1 MWRGRGTRRRSG
13 DGVAVRS
20 VTFAVPGD
28 IATSTGGYAYDRRI
42 IAELRRLGWDVDLLP
57 LGDGFPAPNAA
68 QAVAAQARLLASAT
82 DRPVVIDGLAFGV
95 LPAVAAALHGRQ
107 PVVAL
112 IHHPLA
118 CETGLTPERAQ
129 QLEDSERRALAAA
142 RLVIT
147 TSRPTADLLIARFGV
162 LPGRIEVIL
171 PGNDRVPLAAGSGG
185 PEVELLSVGAIVPR
199 KGFDLL
205 VGALARL
212 ADLPW
217 RLTIAGDRGRDPGA
231 VARLDAAVERHGL
244 HSRIRS
250 LGAVSSDQL
259 AALYARADL
268 FVLASHF
275 EGYGMAYAEAIAHG
289 LPIVGTTGGA
299 IPETVPASAG
309 RLVQPGDVE
318 ALARSLREMSGTES
332 HRRELAA
339 GARAAAA
346 ALPSWA
352 ESGRQFG
359 LALERL
365 V

>member
-1 MWRGRGTRRRSG
+1 M
-13 DGVAVRS
+13 
-20 VTFAVPGD
+20 PGD

-42 IAELRRLGWDVDLLP
+42 IAELRRLGWDVGLLP
-57 LGDGFPAPNAA
+57 LGDGFPTPTAEQIAI
-68 QAVAAQARLLASAT
+68 AQARLLAIAA
-82 DRPVVIDGLAFGV
+82 DRPVVIDGLAFSV
-95 LPAVAAALHGRQ
+95 LPEVATTLHARQ

-118 CETGLTPERAQ
+118 CETGLTPERAR

-142 RLVIT
+142 RLVVT
-147 TSRPTADLLIARFGV
+147 TSRPTSDLLVARFGV
-162 LPGRIEVIL
+162 PAARIDVIL
-171 PGNDRVPLAAGSGG
+171 PGTDRVPLSAGSGG

-205 VGALARL
+205 VEALARL

-217 RLTIAGDRGRDPGA
+217 RLTIAGDRERDPGA
-231 VARLDAAVERHGL
+231 VARLDAAVARHGL
-244 HSRIRS
+244 HGRIKS
-250 LGAVSSDQL
+250 HGAVSSGEL

-268 FVLASHF
+268 FVLASLF
-275 EGYGMAYAEAIAHG
+275 EGFGMAYAEALAHG
-289 LPIVGTTGGA
+289 LPIIGTTSGA
-299 IPETVPASAG
+299 IPDTVPASAG
-309 RLVQPGDVE
+309 RLVQPGDIDALAE
-318 ALARSLREMSGTES
+318 ALRDLIGNEA
-332 HRRELAA
+332 HRRESAA

-352 ESGRQFG
+352 DSGGQFG

>member
-1 MWRGRGTRRRSG
+1 
-13 DGVAVRS
+13 VAVRG
-20 VTFAVPGD
+20 VTFAAPGD

-42 IAELRRLGWDVDLLP
+42 IAELRRLGWTVDLLP
-57 LGDGFPAPNAA
+57 LGDGFPAPSSG
-68 QAVAAQARLLASAT
+68 QVAVAQARLLATAT

-95 LPAVAAALHGRQ
+95 LPAAAAALHARQ

-112 IHHPLA
+112 VHHPLA
-118 CETGLTPERAQ
+118 CETGLTPEEAERLAN
-129 QLEDSERRALAAA
+129 SERSALAAA
-142 RLVIT
+142 RLVVT
-147 TSRPTADLLIARFGV
+147 TSRPTADLLVARFGV
-162 LPGRIEVIL
+162 PPGRLEVIL
-171 PGNDRVPLAAGSGG
+171 PGTDRAPLSVGSGG

-205 VGALARL
+205 VEALARL

-217 RLTIAGDRGRDPGA
+217 RLTIAGDRERDSGA
-231 VARLDAAVERHGL
+231 VARLDAIVARHGF
-244 HSRIRS
+244 HDRIKS
-250 LGAVSSDQL
+250 LGAVSSGEL

-299 IPETVPASAG
+299 IPDTVPASAG
-309 RLVQPGDVE
+309 RLVRPGDVE
-318 ALARSLREMSGTES
+318 AMAQALRDVIENDV
-332 HRRELAA
+332 HRRTLAA

-346 ALPSWA
+346 TLPSWA
-352 ESGRQFG
+352 QSGGQFG
-359 LALERL
+359 LALDSL